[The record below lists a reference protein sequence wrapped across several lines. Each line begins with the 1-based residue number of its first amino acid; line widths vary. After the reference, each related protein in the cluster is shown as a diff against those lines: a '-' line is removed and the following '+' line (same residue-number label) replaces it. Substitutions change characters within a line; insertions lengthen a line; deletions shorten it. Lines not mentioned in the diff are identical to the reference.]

1 MRQLGRQARKPEG
14 LSLTAQRRGVG
25 GYSLGKVLGKS
36 VDLVGPYALLVEG
49 RPLGGTVTVSK
60 DY

>member
-1 MRQLGRQARKPEG
+1 
-14 LSLTAQRRGVG
+14 VG